1 MQKWPF
7 PAACMDGWAICVSR
21 LENQP
26 MTTCKPRARYAAL
39 AALAGLA
46 ACASSPQGK
55 LRQSVYDIDSA
66 YHVIAAPMPDVM
78 AGRLPGVTLTAAEKT
93 LVKSASQGVFDEIAS
108 LETSIAGGSS
118 ITATAVSA
126 LEADFASFETCW
138 TGVKA
143 GQQPPACAGIA
154 TKTNTITAGN

>member
-1 MQKWPF
+1 MPNR
-7 PAACMDGWAICVSR
+7 PNLRPVILVLAC
-21 LENQP
+21 
-26 MTTCKPRARYAAL
+26 
-39 AALAGLA
+39 GLA

-143 GQQPPACAGIA
+143 GQQPPACADIA
-154 TKTNTITAGN
+154 TTATTTTATTTTTTTAGN

>member
-1 MQKWPF
+1 MPNR
-7 PAACMDGWAICVSR
+7 PNLRPVILVLAC
-21 LENQP
+21 
-26 MTTCKPRARYAAL
+26 
-39 AALAGLA
+39 GLA

-78 AGRLPGVTLTAAEKT
+78 AGKLPGVTLTAAEKT

-138 TGVKA
+138 TGIKA
-143 GQQPPACAGIA
+143 GQQPPACVDSGSKTTA
-154 TKTNTITAGN
+154 TTTNTAGN